1 MTWKIL
7 VIDDDEKLNRLL
19 KRFLG
24 EFDFTV
30 YTASDAAEGLIKV
43 RTVSPDLIILDLM
56 LPGMSVTFVSASG
69 RPVRYPLSCIRLAV
83 I

>member
-43 RTVSPDLIILDLM
+43 RTVSPDLTPALQKILDFYFSCELNPPP
-56 LPGMSVTFVSASG
+56 LVEDPERFYRSG
-69 RPVRYPLSCIRLAV
+69 EK
-83 I
+83 